1 MLKNLPSTAS
11 MPKSMDYDLWLDSQ
25 DRIARFKMLMK
36 NVTSV
41 TATYSD
47 YGADVH
53 IAPPSPADIIAMP
66 GTAG

>member
-1 MLKNLPSTAS
+1 MPSTAS
-11 MPKSMDYDLWLDSQ
+11 MPKTMNYDLWLDSQ
-25 DRIARFKMLMK
+25 DRIVRFRMLMK

-41 TATYSD
+41 SATYTD

-53 IAPPSPADIIAMP
+53 ITAPSPADIMSMP